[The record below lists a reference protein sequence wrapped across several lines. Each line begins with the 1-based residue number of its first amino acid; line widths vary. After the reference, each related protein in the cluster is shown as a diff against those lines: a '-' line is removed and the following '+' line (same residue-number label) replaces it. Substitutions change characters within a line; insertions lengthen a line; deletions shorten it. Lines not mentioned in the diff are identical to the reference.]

1 MAYLVSQLRKNGS
14 QTYMVPVSVSPS
26 TITSP
31 NTFGGETTYTD
42 FALEGS
48 FVPSEVYYLRFKIH
62 KIPQYFYSGSKG
74 ATQVSSYQDADDLKL
89 QILLKNS
96 EENDETVK
104 PPEIIGTCFVPRGS
118 LQEVKIDENNRYYV
132 CDEYSSYSF
141 VFSPSKAF
149 NRLGFRINRIS
160 YDAINSTNPRNW
172 LTQQEKI
179 KNNDEK
185 IINSDGTITISGE
198 RSTGSDTYIIKTTG
212 DRIKYSGNDGD
223 VCTLNNLVNQTS
235 GWLKIGYQCRPGSL
249 IVVNGEPIR
258 LGRSGIYEINNG
270 TIIDKFM
277 IASPGGSDN
286 SKIDAFLL
294 DYAYKN

>member
-62 KIPQYFYSGSKG
+62 KIPQYFYSGSKT
-74 ATQVSSYQDADDLKL
+74 AAEVAMYVNDADNLNL
-89 QILLKNS
+89 QILLKNGS
-96 EENDETVK
+96 ELGDETTD
-104 PPEIIGTCFVPRGS
+104 PPEIIGTCSVPRANWN
-118 LQEVKIDENNRYYV
+118 QPN
-132 CDEYSSYSF
+132 EYSSYSF
-141 VFSPSKAF
+141 VFSPSKPF

-160 YDAINSTNPRNW
+160 FDAINASNPRNW
-172 LTQQEKI
+172 LIDATT
-179 KNNDEK
+179 DV
-185 IINSDGTITISGE
+185 SGY
-198 RSTGSDTYIIKTTG
+198 RYTGSGTSRVTVTTTG
-212 DRIKYSGNDGD
+212 ARRIYSGNDGD